1 MRLRRDSLRMQSS
14 SSIATAE
21 ASCNYGT
28 SNAKLG
34 YPSDLRDYC
43 KANNRVIAAMKA
55 GTVYSIDFNNC

>member
-1 MRLRRDSLRMQSS
+1 MQSS

-55 GTVYSIDFNNC
+55 ETVYSIDFNNC